1 MIKFEKVSYEQ
12 FKKDMLEVS
21 FLFSEETIKEIYE
34 RIELPTRSTQKSAGY
49 DFKIP
54 YNIGLFKD
62 RQYMILPTGIKCQL
76 DDNKVLLL
84 MPRSSLGL
92 KYGFT
97 LPNTIGVIDADYY
110 NNPTNEGHIKWCAKV
125 TENLDLTV
133 GDKYMQGVI
142 VSYHTTDDDNVN
154 ATRNGGIGSTGK

>member
-12 FKKDMLEVS
+12 FKKDILEVAPS
-21 FLFSEETIKEIYE
+21 LIEDEIKEIYD
-34 RIELPTRSTQKSAGY
+34 RIELPTRSTKCSAGY

-54 YNIGLFKD
+54 YKVYLMEDKKNPIF
-62 RQYMILPTGIKCQL
+62 PTGIKCQL
-76 DDNKVLLL
+76 DDDKVLLL

-110 NNPTNEGHIKWCAKV
+110 NNPSNEGHIKWCAKV
-125 TENLDLTV
+125 DEDIILSI
-133 GDKYMQGVI
+133 GEKYMQGVI

>member
-1 MIKFEKVSYEQ
+1 MRFEKVSYEQ

-21 FLFSEETIKEIYE
+21 FLLSEEAIKEIYE

-62 RQYMILPTGIKCQL
+62 RQSMILPTGIKCQL

-125 TENLDLTV
+125 TENLDLIV

-142 VSYHTTDDDNVN
+142 VSYHTIDDDS
-154 ATRNGGIGSTGK
+154 TTGIRTGGIGSTGA